1 MITKSLIL
9 YVKAGCPWCR
19 IARDY
24 LQNHG
29 YQCELIDVSR
39 DRAAFEELKHISGQ
53 TFTPTLAWNNLVL
66 SDFGPEDLE
75 EFLEAHN
82 IKP

>member
-1 MITKSLIL
+1 MTTKTLIL
-9 YVKAGCPWCR
+9 YVKAGCPWCWV
-19 IARDY
+19 ARDY

-29 YQCELIDVSR
+29 YQYELIDVSR
-39 DRAAFEELKHISGQ
+39 DRTGFEELRHISGQ
-53 TFTPTLAWNNLVL
+53 TFAPTLAWDNLVL
-66 SDFGPEDLE
+66 SDFGPEELE

>member
-1 MITKSLIL
+1 M
-9 YVKAGCPWCR
+9 
-19 IARDY
+19 ARDY

-29 YQCELIDVSR
+29 YQYELTDVSR
-39 DRAAFEELKHISGQ
+39 DRAAFEELKRISGQ
-53 TFTPTLAWNNLVL
+53 TFTPTLAWDNLVL
-66 SDFGPEDLE
+66 SDFGSEDLE

>member
-1 MITKSLIL
+1 MTTKSLIL
-9 YVKAGCPWCR
+9 YVKIGCPWCW

-29 YQCELIDVSR
+29 YQYELIDVSR
-39 DRAAFEELKHISGQ
+39 DRAAFEELKRISGQ
-53 TFTPTLAWNNLVL
+53 TFTPTLAWDNLVL
-66 SDFGPEDLE
+66 SDFSPEDLE

>member
-1 MITKSLIL
+1 M
-9 YVKAGCPWCR
+9 
-19 IARDY
+19 ARDY

-29 YQCELIDVSR
+29 YQYELIDVSR
-39 DRAAFEELKHISGQ
+39 DRAAFEELKRISGQ
-53 TFTPTLAWNNLVL
+53 TFTPTLAWDNLVL
-66 SDFGPEDLE
+66 SDFSPEDLE

>member
-1 MITKSLIL
+1 MTTKSLIL
-9 YVKAGCPWCR
+9 YVKAGCPGCR
-19 IARDY
+19 MARDY

-29 YQCELIDVSR
+29 YQYELTDVSR
-39 DRAAFEELKHISGQ
+39 DRAAFEELKRISGQ
-53 TFTPTLAWNNLVL
+53 TFTPTLAWDNLVL
-66 SDFGPEDLE
+66 SDFSPEDLE

>member
-1 MITKSLIL
+1 M
-9 YVKAGCPWCR
+9 AG
-19 IARDY
+19 DY
-24 LQNHG
+24 LQSHG
-29 YQCELIDVSR
+29 YLYEMIDVSR
-39 DRAAFEELKHISGQ
+39 DRAAFEELKRISGQ

>member
-1 MITKSLIL
+1 MTTKSLIL
-9 YVKAGCPWCR
+9 YVKAGCPWCWV
-19 IARDY
+19 ARDY

-29 YQCELIDVSR
+29 YQYELIDVSR
-39 DRAAFEELKHISGQ
+39 DRAEFEELQRISGQ

-75 EFLEAHN
+75 EFLQAHN

>member
-1 MITKSLIL
+1 MTTKSVIL
-9 YVKAGCPWCR
+9 YIKAGCPWCR
-19 IARDY
+19 TARDY

-29 YQCELIDVSR
+29 YQYELIDVSR
-39 DRAAFEELKHISGQ
+39 DRAAFEELKRFSGQ
-53 TFTPTLAWNNLVL
+53 TFTPTRDWDNLVL

>member
-1 MITKSLIL
+1 MTTKSLIL
-9 YVKAGCPWCR
+9 YVKAGCPWCWM
-19 IARDY
+19 AGDY
-24 LQNHG
+24 LQSHG
-29 YQCELIDVSR
+29 YLYEMIDVSR
-39 DRAAFEELKHISGQ
+39 DRAAFEELKRISGQ
-53 TFTPTLAWNNLVL
+53 TFTPTLAWDNLVL

>member
-1 MITKSLIL
+1 MTTKSLIL

-19 IARDY
+19 VARDY
-24 LQNHG
+24 LQHHG
-29 YQCELIDVSR
+29 FQYELVDVR
-39 DRAAFEELKHISGQ
+39 QDRAAFEELKRTSGQ
-53 TFTPTLAWNNLVL
+53 TFTPTLAWDNLVF
-66 SDFGPEDLE
+66 SDFGPQDLE

>member
-1 MITKSLIL
+1 MTTKSLIL
-9 YVKAGCPWCR
+9 YVKAGCPWCWM
-19 IARDY
+19 ARDY

-29 YQCELIDVSR
+29 YQYELIDVSR
-39 DRAAFEELKHISGQ
+39 DRAAFEGLKRISGQ
-53 TFTPTLAWNNLVL
+53 TFTPTLARDNLLL